1 MVRPKAWVVLRSIT
15 NAKLERHL
23 LLRCDWIA
31 EKNRTRSGEAGR
43 GVLNTSNRKPP
54 LSSVSPAT
62 DTRLSAHAAVFRA

>member
-23 LLRCDWIA
+23 LLRCDWMA

-43 GVLNTSNRKPP
+43 GVLNTSGQIKQTYQNRHR
-54 LSSVSPAT
+54 VSEQ
-62 DTRLSAHAAVFRA
+62 RLNS